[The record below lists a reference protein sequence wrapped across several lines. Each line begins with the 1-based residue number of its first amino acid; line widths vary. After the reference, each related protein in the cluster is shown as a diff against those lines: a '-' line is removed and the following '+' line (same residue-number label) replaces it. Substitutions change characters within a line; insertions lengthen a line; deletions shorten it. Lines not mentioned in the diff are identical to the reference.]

1 MNNLQIKVFQDFI
14 LTKNQIGN
22 NIIRTFTH
30 KKRILNGNQ

>member
-22 NIIRTFTH
+22 NITH
-30 KKRILNGNQ
+30 IHSKKKEY